1 MAQAHKVLGQSSPSA
16 TTLTTLYTV
25 PASTQAVCSSLT
37 ICNTASSATT
47 YRVAIRP
54 SGATVATQHYID
66 TFERPLPTSVPRTR
80 RWVGKWPG
88 KGKVIT
94 HPNESH
100 RCSQYFTLVR
110 IIHVNTPPQRNCH
123 GNIE

>member
-54 SGATVATQHYID
+54 SGATVATQHYIAYDAALPAND
-66 TFERPLPTSVPRTR
+66 TVTLTLGIALSATDVVSVYAGATG
-80 RWVGKWPG
+80 VAFAAFG
-88 KGKVIT
+88 VEVT
-94 HPNESH
+94 
-100 RCSQYFTLVR
+100 
-110 IIHVNTPPQRNCH
+110 
-123 GNIE
+123 